1 MALGQRHFLLEFWP
15 VSPHAPA
22 VSLRIFIHLLW
33 LPVALAVSLAEEAPD
48 APAVLPSVEDAIP
61 ASIKAADTPRYQ
73 VFPGG
78 IRMAISTHSPTVQAH
93 VNQGLNHLHGGWE
106 FEAARHFSIAMRQD
120 PECLMAHWGMAMA
133 LLNPNPETIAARIA
147 ATERLLHLV
156 ESDKGT
162 DLERGYAYGLIKY
175 LDEGPSGAAEAFRRV
190 AEKFPREMQAA
201 IFSSLFH
208 RGGYDEL
215 GSPTTDQETAEKR
228 LLSLMERHPDST
240 APLNA
245 LLLIRAEAPDL
256 SASLE
261 LARKLCR
268 MAPDYPPYYHLLGH
282 YEWRTGH
289 HREAASAFS
298 KAATLFRNWMNSEKI
313 DLADCPEWVRSECY
327 RVVALLSQ
335 GEDETAL
342 AAATQL
348 ASLAP
353 PVNRPSSPGAR
364 ALWWDAKTLPARIG
378 MRLDTDASLT
388 KALQSLPPPETIR
401 SIRDHTLAFWW
412 IDGLRIAIDGKLQLK
427 QGNPDKARDVA
438 QALTLHGEAMTRS
451 QNSATSAG
459 ERTPWLRS
467 FRALEVIA
475 SELRGDISLAGPPER
490 RETAYN
496 WFSSASDRQLT
507 EPMLMPPMVLTP
519 MACRLGHFQ
528 LQAGRPVQAVEAFE
542 RALARFPNDPSTS
555 RGLDK
560 ARAAARANPESKP
573 ATQNSKPQ

>member
-1 MALGQRHFLLEFWP
+1 
-15 VSPHAPA
+15 
-22 VSLRIFIHLLW
+22 VSLRIVTRFLW
-33 LPVALAVSLAEEAPD
+33 LPAALAVSLAEEAPT
-48 APAVLPSVEDAIP
+48 APAALPSVEDAIP
-61 ASIKAADTPRYQ
+61 ASIKTKEPPHYQ

-78 IRMAISTHSPTVQAH
+78 IRMAISTYSPTVQAH

-106 FEAARHFSIAMRQD
+106 FEAARHFAIAMRQD

-133 LLNPNPETIAARIA
+133 LLNPNPETNAARVA

-156 ESDKGT
+156 ESAKGT

-175 LDEGPSGAAEAFRRV
+175 LDEGPTGAAEAFRRV

-215 GSPTTDQETAEKR
+215 GSPTADQESAEKR

-256 SASLE
+256 SGSLE

-268 MAPDYPPYYHLLGH
+268 MAPDYAPYYHLLGH

-289 HREAASAFS
+289 HREAASAFA
-298 KAATLFRNWMNSEKI
+298 KAATLFRNWMNSNTI
-313 DLADCPEWVRSECY
+313 DLADCPEWIRSECY
-327 RVVALLSQ
+327 RVVALMSQ

-342 AAATQL
+342 AAASQL
-348 ASLAP
+348 ASLP
-353 PVNRPSSPGAR
+353 PPENRPSSPGAR
-364 ALWWDAKTLPARIG
+364 ALWWDGKTLTARVG
-378 MRLDTDASLT
+378 MRIDNEDSLT
-388 KALQSLPPPETIR
+388 KALQSLPAPDLMKGIR
-401 SIRDHTLAFWW
+401 ENSLAYWW
-412 IDGLRIAIDGKLQLK
+412 IDGLRLAIDGKILLK
-427 QGNPDKARDVA
+427 QGKIDQARDVA

-451 QNSATSAG
+451 QNNAGAMG
-459 ERTPWLRS
+459 ERTSWLRS

-475 SELRGDISLAGPPER
+475 SELRGEITLAGPPER
-490 RETAYN
+490 REIAYN
-496 WFSSASDRQLT
+496 WFISASDRQLT

-519 MACRLGHFQ
+519 MASRLGYFH
-528 LQAGRPVQAVEAFE
+528 LQAGRPTQAVDAFE
-542 RALARFPNDPSTS
+542 RALARFPNDPGSLQGLEQARTS
-555 RGLDK
+555 
-560 ARAAARANPESKP
+560 AREKPDTTPAAEITPPE
-573 ATQNSKPQ
+573 